1 MSQPT
6 VINPL
11 RRIKK
16 MVNGEF
22 SLVIKALDQLGIW
35 HTATKKTPKL
45 VFWRSLGNAPRPLL
59 NSLFYQV
66 EKNGISQ

>member
-1 MSQPT
+1 MSQPI
-6 VINPL
+6 VINPI
-11 RRIKK
+11 RRIRKI
-16 MVNGEF
+16 VDGEF

-35 HTATKKTPKL
+35 HTATKKTPKK
-45 VFWRSLGNAPRPLL
+45 VFWQSLGTAPRPLL